1 MNKWTT
7 IYFHSV
13 TFLCPAYNE
22 NNLKNKQ
29 VKVNKGGELK
39 EQNTYKLA

>member
-1 MNKWTT
+1 MN
-7 IYFHSV
+7 YNLLS
-13 TFLCPAYNE
+13 LCYPFFDPACDE